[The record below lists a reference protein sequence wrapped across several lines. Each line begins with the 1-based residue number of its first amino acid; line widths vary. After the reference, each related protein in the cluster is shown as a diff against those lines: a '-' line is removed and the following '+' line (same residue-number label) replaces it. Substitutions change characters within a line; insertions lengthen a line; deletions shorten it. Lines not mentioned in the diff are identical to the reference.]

1 MKALDV
7 NLVAVL
13 VSGVAA
19 FVISGGWYA
28 VLGKQLAE
36 LSTAYAEPG
45 RAAALTA
52 IVELARNLL
61 VAGVIAVIVSR
72 ANVAGIGP
80 GVVLGIVLWIGFP
93 VVLLAGSVFHERVP
107 LALAAIH
114 SGDWLL
120 KLVVVSAILARWR

>member
-1 MKALDV
+1 MADLIRTNDHALI
-7 NLVAVL
+7 AV
-13 VSGVAA
+13 
-19 FVISGGWYA
+19 
-28 VLGKQLAE
+28 
-36 LSTAYAEPG
+36 
-45 RAAALTA
+45 
-52 IVELARNLL
+52 VELARNLL
-61 VAGVIAVIVSR
+61 VAGVVAVIMSR

-80 GVVLGIVLWIGFP
+80 GVLLGIVLWIGFP